1 MKSEMSSLQVGF
13 AFLNVNSLD
22 GYLIHS
28 RTVHVSEDG
37 RDMVILREA
46 DVTFLQDWERI
57 CRGEVSVS
65 DIAVVFTHQHTE
77 FIYVAF
83 NHGRIAIAHVS
94 PHEFS
99 KALSSYITNLLSRQT
114 ACVSLP
120 QMRRTMD
127 YLPMR
132 IMTKAAHRP
141 RNDLFRACPYVLLN
155 LWRATRSCP
164 PSAAYK

>member
-1 MKSEMSSLQVGF
+1 MKSETNSLQVGLAIF
-13 AFLNVNSLD
+13 DVISLD
-22 GYLIHS
+22 RYLTNG
-28 RTVHVSEDG
+28 RPVHVSEDG

-94 PHEFS
+94 PDEIS
-99 KALSSYITNLLSRQT
+99 KARSASITHLLFRQT

-127 YLPMR
+127 YLPKT
-132 IMTKAAHRP
+132 IMTKAAHRLQ
-141 RNDLFRACPYVLLN
+141 NDLFRACPCV
-155 LWRATRSCP
+155 
-164 PSAAYK
+164 

>member
-1 MKSEMSSLQVGF
+1 
-13 AFLNVNSLD
+13 
-22 GYLIHS
+22 
-28 RTVHVSEDG
+28 
-37 RDMVILREA
+37 MVILREA

-94 PHEFS
+94 PDEFS
-99 KALSSYITNLLSRQT
+99 KARSSYITHLLFRQT
-114 ACVSLP
+114 VCVSLP

-127 YLPMR
+127 YLPMT
-132 IMTKAAHRP
+132 IMTKVAHRL
-141 RNDLFRACPYVLLN
+141 RNDLFRACPCV
-155 LWRATRSCP
+155 
-164 PSAAYK
+164 